1 MKTAVFVFFVVA
13 LCAITIQASPLE
25 DTLGAFMRGGYQA
38 PRPAPGTSC
47 CKLSCQYTQICEQVV
62 QTQQVI
68 QTQQVVQSQQVIQ
81 TQQVVQSQQVSS
93 AYGRNEVSR
102 GGYSS
107 QSVAPA
113 PAPSSCVSVPVKC
126 CIECSSC
133 YQQVSPVQVTPSQQV
148 YQTQQVSSQSAY

>member
-1 MKTAVFVFFVVA
+1 MKSAIFAFLVVA
-13 LCAITIQASPLE
+13 LCTVAIQASPLE
-25 DTLGAFMRGGYQA
+25 DTLDAFMRGGYQA
-38 PRPAPGTSC
+38 PSHAPSPGC

-62 QTQQVI
+62 
-68 QTQQVVQSQQVIQ
+68 Q

-113 PAPSSCVSVPVKC
+113 PAPSCVSVPVKC

-133 YQQVSPVQVTPSQQV
+133 YQQVSPISTPVQVSPSQQV